1 MNEDDINIR
10 KAIKFGSVGLV
21 GLMALGIYIT
31 NRFGCNCQENREYME
46 EAIKA
51 THIRKLTISHLYLWK
66 SLKH

>member
-51 THIRKLTISHLYLWK
+51 TQNYSFETNIEIRSFK
-66 SLKH
+66 